1 MISNYTS
8 EQVWEAMEV
17 LFPNDIDMFISH
29 CNREFEWDYDK
40 DIFDIIETLSDDA
53 FINEVEMVFSQDDIS
68 TMESWL
74 DNEYNII

>member
-40 DIFDIIETLSDDA
+40 GIFDIIETLSDDA
-53 FINEVEMVFSQDDIS
+53 FINEVGMVFSQEDIS